1 MENDVSN
8 QQLRF
13 KNLKAE
19 LTEKQEKFD
28 FASIGKR
35 VLNIE
40 SVAIARLKDQ
50 LDNSFDMACQLCL
63 DCSGKIIVMGIG
75 KSGHIA
81 DKLAATLAST
91 GTPSFF
97 VHPGEA
103 SHGDLG
109 MISKSDIVMAL
120 SNSGTTQEIISLLP
134 ILKNMGIKI
143 ISMTGDKNSKIATA
157 SNVHIDVGVEEE
169 ACPMNLSPTAS
180 TTAALAMGDAIA
192 VALLEKRGFSVEDF
206 AKSHPGGSIGRKLL
220 LLVEDIMHTDKE
232 IPIVFQDQKLARGLI
247 EMSEKAL
254 GMTAVLN
261 EKEELVGIFTD
272 GDLRRTLEANVNINT
287 TLMREVMTKNCITVL
302 PNFLAVKA
310 VEIIQDKKI
319 TSLVVAKEKK
329 VLGALNIH
337 DLFRAGVM

>member
-1 MENDVSN
+1 M
-8 QQLRF
+8 
-13 KNLKAE
+13 
-19 LTEKQEKFD
+19 TEEEKKFD
-28 FASIGKR
+28 FISIGKK
-35 VLNIE
+35 VLDIE
-40 SVAIARLKDQ
+40 STAIAKLKDQ
-50 LDNSFDMACQLCL
+50 LDNNFDIACQLCL
-63 DCSGKIIVMGIG
+63 DCNGKIIVMGMG

-109 MISKSDIVMAL
+109 MISKSDVVIAL
-120 SNSGTTQEIISLLP
+120 SNSGKTEEIVSLLP

-143 ISMTGDKNSKIATA
+143 ISMTGHQNSTIATG
-157 SNVHIDVGVEEE
+157 SDVHIDVGVEEE

-206 AKSHPGGSIGRKLL
+206 AKSHPGGSIGKKLL
-220 LLVEDIMHTDKE
+220 LLVEDIMHTDAQ
-232 IPIVFQDQKLARGLI
+232 IPIVLQDHKLALGHI

-254 GMTAVLN
+254 GMTAVIN
-261 EKEELVGIFTD
+261 KEKELVGIFTD
-272 GDLRRTLEANVNINT
+272 GDLRRTLEANVDIQT
-287 TLMREVMTKNCITVL
+287 TLMREVMTQNCITVK
-302 PNFLAVKA
+302 PNLLAVKA
-310 VEIIQDKKI
+310 VEIIQENKI
-319 TSLVVAKEKK
+319 TSLVVVEENKM
-329 VLGALNIH
+329 VGALNIH

>member
-1 MENDVSN
+1 M
-8 QQLRF
+8 
-13 KNLKAE
+13 
-19 LTEKQEKFD
+19 TEKEEKFD
-28 FASIGKR
+28 FKSIGKK
-35 VLNIE
+35 VLDIE
-40 SVAIARLKDQ
+40 SIAIAKLKDQ
-50 LDNSFDMACQLCL
+50 LDNSFDIACQLCL
-63 DCSGKIIVMGIG
+63 DCTGKIIVMGIG

-109 MISKSDIVMAL
+109 MISKSDVVMAL
-120 SNSGTTQEIISLLP
+120 SNSGKTEEIVNLLP

-143 ISMTGDKNSKIATA
+143 IAMTGDDNSTIATA
-157 SNVHIDVGVEEE
+157 SDVHIDVGVEEE

-206 AKSHPGGSIGRKLL
+206 AKSHPGGSIGKKLL
-220 LLVEDIMHTDKE
+220 LLVQDIMHTE
-232 IPIVFQDQKLARGLI
+232 ELIPVVFQDDKLARGLI

-254 GMTAVLN
+254 GMTAIIN
-261 EKEELVGIFTD
+261 KKEELVGIFTD
-272 GDLRRTLEANVNINT
+272 GDLRRTLEANVDIQT
-287 TLMREVMTKNCITVL
+287 TLMREVMTENCITVK
-302 PNFLAVKA
+302 PNLLAVKA
-310 VEIIQDKKI
+310 VEIIQENKI
-319 TSLVVAKEKK
+319 TSLVVVEENKI
-329 VLGALNIH
+329 VGALNIH

>member
-1 MENDVSN
+1 
-8 QQLRF
+8 
-13 KNLKAE
+13 LK
-19 LTEKQEKFD
+19 EKQEKFD
-28 FASIGKR
+28 FTSIGKR
-35 VLNIE
+35 VLTIE
-40 SVAIARLKDQ
+40 SAAIARLKDQ
-50 LDNSFDMACQLCL
+50 LDNNFDNACQLCL
-63 DCSGKIIVMGIG
+63 DCSGKIIVMGMG

-109 MISKSDIVMAL
+109 MISRSDVVVAL
-120 SNSGTTQEIISLLP
+120 SNSGKTEEIVSLLP

-143 ISMTGDKNSKIATA
+143 IAMTGDNNSKIATA
-157 SNVHIDVGVEEE
+157 SDVHIDVGVEEE

-206 AKSHPGGSIGRKLL
+206 AKSHPGGSIGKKLL
-220 LLVEDIMHTDKE
+220 LLVKDIMHTDKQ
-232 IPIVFQDQKLARGLI
+232 IPIVFQDQKLAQGLI

-254 GMTAVLN
+254 GMTAVIN
-261 EKEELVGIFTD
+261 ETGELVGIFTD
-272 GDLRRTLEANVNINT
+272 GDLRRTLEANVDIQT
-287 TLMREVMTKNCITVL
+287 TLMKEVMTQNCITVT

-310 VEIIQDKKI
+310 VEIIQDNKI
-319 TSLVVAKEKK
+319 TSLVVIQENKI
-329 VLGALNIH
+329 VGALNIH

>member
-1 MENDVSN
+1 M
-8 QQLRF
+8 
-13 KNLKAE
+13 
-19 LTEKQEKFD
+19 TEEQKKFD
-28 FASIGKR
+28 FISIGKK
-35 VLNIE
+35 VLDIE
-40 SVAIARLKDQ
+40 SAAIAKLKDE
-50 LDNSFDMACQLCL
+50 LDNNFENACQLCL
-63 DCSGKIIVMGIG
+63 DCNGKIIVMGIG

-109 MISKSDIVMAL
+109 MISKSDVVIAL
-120 SNSGTTQEIISLLP
+120 SNSGKTEEIVSLLP

-143 ISMTGDKNSKIATA
+143 IAMTGDDNSKIATA
-157 SNVHIDVGVEEE
+157 SDVHIDVGVEEE

-206 AKSHPGGSIGRKLL
+206 AKSHPGGSIGKKLL
-220 LLVEDIMHTDKE
+220 LLVQDIMHTDEE
-232 IPIVFQDQKLARGLI
+232 IPIVLQNHKLALGLI

-254 GMTAVLN
+254 GMTAVIN
-261 EKEELVGIFTD
+261 EKKELVGIYTD
-272 GDLRRTLEANVNINT
+272 GDLRRTLEENVDIQT
-287 TLMREVMTKNCITVL
+287 TLMREVMTQNCITVK
-302 PNFLAVKA
+302 PNLLAVKA
-310 VEIIQDKKI
+310 VEIIQENKI
-319 TSLVVAKEKK
+319 TSLVVVKENKI
-329 VLGALNIH
+329 VGALNIH

>member
-1 MENDVSN
+1 M
-8 QQLRF
+8 
-13 KNLKAE
+13 K
-19 LTEKQEKFD
+19 EKQEKFD
-28 FASIGKR
+28 FTSIGKR
-35 VLNIE
+35 VLTIE
-40 SVAIARLKDQ
+40 SAAIARLKDQ
-50 LDNSFDMACQLCL
+50 LDNNFDNACQLCL
-63 DCSGKIIVMGIG
+63 DCSGKIIVMGMG

-109 MISKSDIVMAL
+109 MISRSDVVIAL
-120 SNSGTTQEIISLLP
+120 SNSGKTEEIVSLLP
-134 ILKNMGIKI
+134 ILNNMGIKI
-143 ISMTGDKNSKIATA
+143 IAMTGDKNSKIATA
-157 SNVHIDVGVEEE
+157 SDVHIDVGVAEE

-206 AKSHPGGSIGRKLL
+206 AKSHPGGSIGKKLL
-220 LLVEDIMHTDKE
+220 LLVKDIMHTDKQ
-232 IPIVFQDQKLARGLI
+232 IPIVFQDQKLAQGLI

-254 GMTAVLN
+254 GMTAVIN
-261 EKEELVGIFTD
+261 ETGELVGIFTD
-272 GDLRRTLEANVNINT
+272 GDLRRTLEANVDIQT
-287 TLMREVMTKNCITVL
+287 TLMREVMTQNCITVT

-319 TSLVVAKEKK
+319 TSLVVVEENKI
-329 VLGALNIH
+329 VGALNIH

>member
-1 MENDVSN
+1 M
-8 QQLRF
+8 
-13 KNLKAE
+13 
-19 LTEKQEKFD
+19 TEEQKKFD
-28 FASIGKR
+28 FISIGKK
-35 VLNIE
+35 VLDIE
-40 SVAIARLKDQ
+40 SAAIAKLKDE
-50 LDNSFDMACQLCL
+50 LDNNFENACQLCL
-63 DCSGKIIVMGIG
+63 DCNGKIIVMGIG

-109 MISKSDIVMAL
+109 MISKSDVVIAL
-120 SNSGTTQEIISLLP
+120 SNSGKTEEIVSLLP

-143 ISMTGDKNSKIATA
+143 IAMTGDDNSIIATA
-157 SNVHIDVGVEEE
+157 SDVHIDVGVEEE

-206 AKSHPGGSIGRKLL
+206 AKSHPGGSIGKKLL
-220 LLVEDIMHTDKE
+220 LLVEDIMHTDAQ
-232 IPIVFQDQKLARGLI
+232 IPIVLQDHKLALGLI

-254 GMTAVLN
+254 GMTAVIN
-261 EKEELVGIFTD
+261 EKNELVGIYTD
-272 GDLRRTLEANVNINT
+272 GDLRRTLEENVDIQT
-287 TLMREVMTKNCITVL
+287 TLMREVMTQNCITVK
-302 PNFLAVKA
+302 PNLLAVKA
-310 VEIIQDKKI
+310 VEIIQENKI
-319 TSLVVAKEKK
+319 TSLVVVKENKI
-329 VLGALNIH
+329 VGALNIH

>member
-1 MENDVSN
+1 M
-8 QQLRF
+8 
-13 KNLKAE
+13 
-19 LTEKQEKFD
+19 TEKEEKFD
-28 FASIGKR
+28 FKSIGKK
-35 VLNIE
+35 VLDIE
-40 SVAIARLKDQ
+40 SIAIAKLKDQ
-50 LDNSFDMACQLCL
+50 LDDSFDITCQLCL
-63 DCSGKIIVMGIG
+63 DCTGKIIVMGIG

-109 MISKSDIVMAL
+109 MISKSDVVMAL
-120 SNSGTTQEIISLLP
+120 SNSGKTEEIVNLLP

-143 ISMTGDKNSKIATA
+143 IAMTGDDNSSIATA
-157 SNVHIDVGVEEE
+157 SDVHIDVGVEEE

-206 AKSHPGGSIGRKLL
+206 AKSHPGGSIGKKLL
-220 LLVEDIMHTDKE
+220 LLVQDIMHIKE
-232 IPIVFQDQKLARGLI
+232 LIPVVLQDDKLARGLI

-254 GMTAVLN
+254 GMTAIIN
-261 EKEELVGIFTD
+261 KKEELVGIFTD
-272 GDLRRTLEANVNINT
+272 GDLRRTLEANVDIQT
-287 TLMREVMTKNCITVL
+287 TLMREVMTENCITVK
-302 PNFLAVKA
+302 PNLLAVKA
-310 VEIIQDKKI
+310 VEIIQENKI
-319 TSLVVAKEKK
+319 TSLVVIEENKI
-329 VLGALNIH
+329 VGALNIH

>member
-1 MENDVSN
+1 M
-8 QQLRF
+8 
-13 KNLKAE
+13 
-19 LTEKQEKFD
+19 TEKQDKFD
-28 FASIGKR
+28 FTSIGKR

-40 SVAIARLKDQ
+40 SVAIAKLKDQ

-91 GTPSFF
+91 GTPAFF

-109 MISKSDIVMAL
+109 MISKSDVVMAL
-120 SNSGTTQEIISLLP
+120 SNSGQTEEIVSLLP
-134 ILKNMGIKI
+134 IFKNMGIKI
-143 ISMTGDKNSKIATA
+143 IAMTGDNNSTIAAA
-157 SNVHIDVGVEEE
+157 SDVHIDVGVEEE

-206 AKSHPGGSIGRKLL
+206 AKSHPGGSIGKKLL
-220 LLVEDIMHTDKE
+220 LLVKDIMHTDE
-232 IPIVFQDQKLARGLI
+232 QIPVVFQDQKLAQGLI

-254 GMTAVLN
+254 GITAIIN

-272 GDLRRTLEANVNINT
+272 GDLRRTLETNVNIQT
-287 TLMREVMTKNCITVL
+287 TLMREVMTQNCITVT

-310 VEIIQDKKI
+310 VEIIQANKI
-319 TSLVVAKEKK
+319 TSLVVIEENKI
-329 VLGALNIH
+329 VGALNIH

>member
-1 MENDVSN
+1 M
-8 QQLRF
+8 
-13 KNLKAE
+13 
-19 LTEKQEKFD
+19 TEKEEKFD
-28 FASIGKR
+28 FKSIGKK
-35 VLNIE
+35 VLDIE
-40 SVAIARLKDQ
+40 SIAIAKLKDQ
-50 LDNSFDMACQLCL
+50 LDDSFDIACQLCL
-63 DCSGKIIVMGIG
+63 DCTGKIIVMGIG

-109 MISKSDIVMAL
+109 MISKSDVVMAL
-120 SNSGTTQEIISLLP
+120 SNSGKTEEIVNLLP

-143 ISMTGDKNSKIATA
+143 IAMTGDDNSTIATA
-157 SNVHIDVGVEEE
+157 SDVHIDVGVEEE

-206 AKSHPGGSIGRKLL
+206 AKSHPGGSIGKKLL
-220 LLVEDIMHTDKE
+220 LLVKDIMHTDKQ
-232 IPIVFQDQKLARGLI
+232 IPIVFQDQNLAQGLM
-247 EMSEKAL
+247 EMSEKTL
-254 GMTAVLN
+254 GMTAVIN
-261 EKEELVGIFTD
+261 ETGELVGIFTD
-272 GDLRRTLEANVNINT
+272 GDLRRTLEANVDIQT
-287 TLMREVMTKNCITVL
+287 TLMREVMTQNCITVT

-310 VEIIQDKKI
+310 VEIIQDNKI
-319 TSLVVAKEKK
+319 TSLVVVEENKII
-329 VLGALNIH
+329 GALNIH

>member
-1 MENDVSN
+1 M
-8 QQLRF
+8 
-13 KNLKAE
+13 K
-19 LTEKQEKFD
+19 EKQEKFD
-28 FASIGKR
+28 FTSIGKR
-35 VLNIE
+35 VLTIE
-40 SVAIARLKDQ
+40 SAAIARLKDQ
-50 LDNSFDMACQLCL
+50 LDNNFDNACQLCL
-63 DCSGKIIVMGIG
+63 DCSGKIIVMGMG

-109 MISKSDIVMAL
+109 MISRSDVVVAL
-120 SNSGTTQEIISLLP
+120 SNSGKTEEIVSLLP

-143 ISMTGDKNSKIATA
+143 IAMTGDNNSKIATA
-157 SNVHIDVGVEEE
+157 SDVHIDVGVEEE

-206 AKSHPGGSIGRKLL
+206 AKSHPGGSIGKKLL
-220 LLVEDIMHTDKE
+220 LLVKDIMHTDKQ
-232 IPIVFQDQKLARGLI
+232 IPIIFQDQKLAQGLI

-254 GMTAVLN
+254 GMTAVIN
-261 EKEELVGIFTD
+261 ETGELVGIFTD
-272 GDLRRTLEANVNINT
+272 GDLRRTLEANVDIQT
-287 TLMREVMTKNCITVL
+287 TLMKEVMTQNCITVT

-310 VEIIQDKKI
+310 VEIIQDNKI
-319 TSLVVAKEKK
+319 TSLVVIQENKI
-329 VLGALNIH
+329 VGALNIH

>member
-1 MENDVSN
+1 M
-8 QQLRF
+8 
-13 KNLKAE
+13 K
-19 LTEKQEKFD
+19 EKQEKFD
-28 FASIGKR
+28 FTSIGKR
-35 VLNIE
+35 VLTIE
-40 SVAIARLKDQ
+40 SAAIARLKDQ
-50 LDNSFDMACQLCL
+50 LDNNFGIACQLCL
-63 DCSGKIIVMGIG
+63 DCSGKIIVMGMG

-109 MISKSDIVMAL
+109 MISRSDVVVAL
-120 SNSGTTQEIISLLP
+120 SNSGKTEEIVNLLP

-143 ISMTGDKNSKIATA
+143 VAMTGDNNSKIATA
-157 SNVHIDVGVEEE
+157 SDVHIDVGVEEE

-206 AKSHPGGSIGRKLL
+206 AKSHPGGSIGKKLL
-220 LLVEDIMHTDKE
+220 LLVKDIMHTDKQ
-232 IPIVFQDQKLARGLI
+232 IPIVFQDQNLAQGLM
-247 EMSEKAL
+247 EMSEKTL
-254 GMTAVLN
+254 GMTAVIN
-261 EKEELVGIFTD
+261 ETGELVGIFTD
-272 GDLRRTLEANVNINT
+272 GDLRRTLEANVDIQT
-287 TLMREVMTKNCITVL
+287 TLMREVMTQNCITVT

-310 VEIIQDKKI
+310 VEIIQDNKI
-319 TSLVVAKEKK
+319 TSLVVIEENKI
-329 VLGALNIH
+329 VGALNIH

>member
-1 MENDVSN
+1 M
-8 QQLRF
+8 
-13 KNLKAE
+13 K
-19 LTEKQEKFD
+19 EKQEKFD
-28 FASIGKR
+28 FTSIGKR
-35 VLNIE
+35 VLTIE
-40 SVAIARLKDQ
+40 SAAIARLKDQ
-50 LDNSFDMACQLCL
+50 LDNNFDNACQLCL
-63 DCSGKIIVMGIG
+63 DCSGKIIVMGMG

-109 MISKSDIVMAL
+109 MISRSDVVVAL
-120 SNSGTTQEIISLLP
+120 SNSGKTEEIVSLLP

-143 ISMTGDKNSKIATA
+143 IAMTGDSNSKIATA
-157 SNVHIDVGVEEE
+157 SDVHIDVGVEEE

-206 AKSHPGGSIGRKLL
+206 AKSHPGGSIGKKLL
-220 LLVEDIMHTDKE
+220 LLVKDIMHTDKQ
-232 IPIVFQDQKLARGLI
+232 IPIVFQDQKLAQGLI

-254 GMTAVLN
+254 GMTAVIN
-261 EKEELVGIFTD
+261 ETGELVGIFTD
-272 GDLRRTLEANVNINT
+272 GDLRRTLEANVDIQT
-287 TLMREVMTKNCITVL
+287 TLMREVMTQNCITVT

-310 VEIIQDKKI
+310 VEIIQDNKI
-319 TSLVVAKEKK
+319 TSLVVIQENKI
-329 VLGALNIH
+329 VGALNIH

>member
-1 MENDVSN
+1 M
-8 QQLRF
+8 
-13 KNLKAE
+13 
-19 LTEKQEKFD
+19 TEKEEKFD
-28 FASIGKR
+28 FKSIGKK
-35 VLNIE
+35 VLDIE
-40 SVAIARLKDQ
+40 SIAIAKLKDQ
-50 LDNSFDMACQLCL
+50 LDDSFDIACQLCL
-63 DCSGKIIVMGIG
+63 DCTGKIIVMGIG

-120 SNSGTTQEIISLLP
+120 SNSGKTEEIVNLLP

-143 ISMTGDKNSKIATA
+143 IAMTGDDNSTIATA
-157 SNVHIDVGVEEE
+157 SDVHIDVGVEEE

-206 AKSHPGGSIGRKLL
+206 AKSHPGGSIGKKLL
-220 LLVEDIMHTDKE
+220 LLVQDIMHIE
-232 IPIVFQDQKLARGLI
+232 ELIPVVLQDDKLARGLI

-254 GMTAVLN
+254 GMTAIIN
-261 EKEELVGIFTD
+261 KKEELVGIFTD
-272 GDLRRTLEANVNINT
+272 GDLRRTLEANVDIQT
-287 TLMREVMTKNCITVL
+287 TLMREVMTENCITVK
-302 PNFLAVKA
+302 PNLLAVKA
-310 VEIIQDKKI
+310 VEIIQENKI
-319 TSLVVAKEKK
+319 TSLVVVEENKI
-329 VLGALNIH
+329 VGALNIH

>member
-1 MENDVSN
+1 MI
-8 QQLRF
+8 
-13 KNLKAE
+13 
-19 LTEKQEKFD
+19 EKQEKFD
-28 FASIGKR
+28 FSRIGKR
-35 VLNIE
+35 VLSIE
-40 SVAIARLKDQ
+40 SVAIERLKDH
-50 LDNSFDMACQLCL
+50 LDHNFDMACQLCL

-272 GDLRRTLEANVNINT
+272 GDLRRTLEENVNINT

>member
-1 MENDVSN
+1 M
-8 QQLRF
+8 
-13 KNLKAE
+13 
-19 LTEKQEKFD
+19 TEKEEKFD
-28 FASIGKR
+28 FKSIGKK
-35 VLNIE
+35 VLDIE
-40 SVAIARLKDQ
+40 SIAIAKLKDQ
-50 LDNSFDMACQLCL
+50 LNNNFNIACQLCL

-109 MISKSDIVMAL
+109 MISKSDVVMAL
-120 SNSGTTQEIISLLP
+120 SNSGKTEEIVNLLP

-143 ISMTGDKNSKIATA
+143 IAMTGDDNSTIATA
-157 SNVHIDVGVEEE
+157 SDVHIDVGVEEE

-206 AKSHPGGSIGRKLL
+206 AKSHPGGSIGKKLL
-220 LLVEDIMHTDKE
+220 LLVQDIMHTE
-232 IPIVFQDQKLARGLI
+232 ELIPVVFQDDKLARGLI

-254 GMTAVLN
+254 GMTTVINKKKA
-261 EKEELVGIFTD
+261 LVGIFTD
-272 GDLRRTLEANVNINT
+272 GDLRRILEANVDIQT
-287 TLMREVMTKNCITVL
+287 TLMREVMTENCITVK
-302 PNFLAVKA
+302 PNLLAVKA
-310 VEIIQDKKI
+310 VEIIQENKI
-319 TSLVVAKEKK
+319 TSLVVVEENKI
-329 VLGALNIH
+329 VGALNIH

>member
-1 MENDVSN
+1 M
-8 QQLRF
+8 
-13 KNLKAE
+13 
-19 LTEKQEKFD
+19 TEEQKKFD
-28 FASIGKR
+28 FISIGKK
-35 VLNIE
+35 VLDIE
-40 SVAIARLKDQ
+40 SAAIAKLKDE
-50 LDNSFDMACQLCL
+50 LDNNFENACQLCL
-63 DCSGKIIVMGIG
+63 DCNGKIIVMGIG

-109 MISKSDIVMAL
+109 MISKSDVVIAL
-120 SNSGTTQEIISLLP
+120 SNSGKTEEIVSLLP

-206 AKSHPGGSIGRKLL
+206 AKSHPGGSIGKKLL
-220 LLVEDIMHTDKE
+220 LLVQDIMHTDEE
-232 IPIVFQDQKLARGLI
+232 IPIVLQNHKLALGLI

-254 GMTAVLN
+254 GMTAVIN
-261 EKEELVGIFTD
+261 EKNELVGIYTD
-272 GDLRRTLEANVNINT
+272 GDLRRTLEENVDIQT
-287 TLMREVMTKNCITVL
+287 TLMREVMTQNCITVK
-302 PNFLAVKA
+302 PNLLAVKA
-310 VEIIQDKKI
+310 VEIIQENKI
-319 TSLVVAKEKK
+319 TSLVVVKENKI
-329 VLGALNIH
+329 VGALNIH

>member
-1 MENDVSN
+1 M
-8 QQLRF
+8 
-13 KNLKAE
+13 K
-19 LTEKQEKFD
+19 EKQEKFD
-28 FASIGKR
+28 FTSIGKR
-35 VLNIE
+35 VLTIE
-40 SVAIARLKDQ
+40 SAAIARLKDQ
-50 LDNSFDMACQLCL
+50 LDNNFDNACQLCL
-63 DCSGKIIVMGIG
+63 DCSGKIIVMGMG

-109 MISKSDIVMAL
+109 MISRSDVVVAL
-120 SNSGTTQEIISLLP
+120 SNSGKTEEIVSLLP

-143 ISMTGDKNSKIATA
+143 IAMTGDSNSKIATA
-157 SNVHIDVGVEEE
+157 SDVHIDVGVEEE

-206 AKSHPGGSIGRKLL
+206 AKSHPGGSIGKKLL
-220 LLVEDIMHTDKE
+220 LLVKDIMHTDKQ
-232 IPIVFQDQKLARGLI
+232 IPIVFQDQKLAQGLI

-254 GMTAVLN
+254 GMTAVIN
-261 EKEELVGIFTD
+261 ETGELVGIFTD
-272 GDLRRTLEANVNINT
+272 GDLRRTLEANVDIQT
-287 TLMREVMTKNCITVL
+287 TLMREVMTQNCITVS
-302 PNFLAVKA
+302 PDFLAVKA
-310 VEIIQDKKI
+310 VEIIQDNKI
-319 TSLVVAKEKK
+319 TSLAVVEENKI
-329 VLGALNIH
+329 VGALNIH

>member
-1 MENDVSN
+1 MSEV
-8 QQLRF
+8 
-13 KNLKAE
+13 
-19 LTEKQEKFD
+19 TEEQKKFD
-28 FASIGKR
+28 FISIGKK
-35 VLNIE
+35 VLAIE
-40 SVAIARLKDQ
+40 SIAISKLKDR
-50 LDNSFDMACQLCL
+50 LNNNFNIACQLCL

-109 MISKSDIVMAL
+109 MISKSDVVMAL
-120 SNSGTTQEIISLLP
+120 SNSGKTEEIVSLLP

-143 ISMTGDKNSKIATA
+143 IAMTGDENSKIAIA
-157 SNVHIDVGVEEE
+157 SDVHIDVGVEEE

-192 VALLEKRGFSVEDF
+192 VALLEKRGFSAEDF
-206 AKSHPGGSIGRKLL
+206 AKSHPGGSIGKKLL
-220 LLVEDIMHTDKE
+220 LLVQDIMHTE
-232 IPIVFQDQKLARGLI
+232 EQIPVVQQDHKLALGLI

-254 GMTAVLN
+254 GMTAVIN
-261 EKEELVGIFTD
+261 EKDELVGIYTD
-272 GDLRRTLEANVNINT
+272 GDLRRTLETNVNIQT
-287 TLMREVMTKNCITVL
+287 TLMREVMTKDCITIKPDL
-302 PNFLAVKA
+302 LAVKA
-310 VEIIQDKKI
+310 VEIIQDNKI
-319 TSLVVAKEKK
+319 TSLIVVKK
-329 VLGALNIH
+329 NKIVGALNIH

>member
-1 MENDVSN
+1 M
-8 QQLRF
+8 
-13 KNLKAE
+13 
-19 LTEKQEKFD
+19 TEEEKKFD
-28 FASIGKR
+28 FISIGKK
-35 VLNIE
+35 VLDIE
-40 SVAIARLKDQ
+40 STAIAKLKDQ
-50 LDNSFDMACQLCL
+50 LDNNFDIACQLCL
-63 DCSGKIIVMGIG
+63 DCNGKIIVMGMG

-109 MISKSDIVMAL
+109 MISKSDVVIAL
-120 SNSGTTQEIISLLP
+120 SNSGKTEEIVGLLP

-143 ISMTGDKNSKIATA
+143 IAMTGDGNSKIATA
-157 SNVHIDVGVEEE
+157 SDIHIDVGVKEE

-206 AKSHPGGSIGRKLL
+206 AKSHPGGSIGKKLL
-220 LLVEDIMHTDKE
+220 LLVEDIMHTDAQ
-232 IPIVFQDQKLARGLI
+232 IPIVLQDHKLALGLI

-254 GMTAVLN
+254 GMTAVIN
-261 EKEELVGIFTD
+261 EKDELVGIYTD
-272 GDLRRTLEANVNINT
+272 GDLRRTLEENVDIQT
-287 TLMREVMTKNCITVL
+287 TLMREVMTKNCITVK
-302 PNFLAVKA
+302 PNLLAVKA
-310 VEIIQDKKI
+310 VEIIQENKI
-319 TSLVVAKEKK
+319 TSLVVVKENKI
-329 VLGALNIH
+329 VGALNIH

>member
-1 MENDVSN
+1 M
-8 QQLRF
+8 
-13 KNLKAE
+13 
-19 LTEKQEKFD
+19 TEEQKKFD
-28 FASIGKR
+28 FISIGKK
-35 VLNIE
+35 VLDIE
-40 SVAIARLKDQ
+40 SAAIAKLKDE
-50 LDNSFDMACQLCL
+50 LDNNFENACQLCL
-63 DCSGKIIVMGIG
+63 DCNGKIIVMGIG

-109 MISKSDIVMAL
+109 MISKSDVVIAL
-120 SNSGTTQEIISLLP
+120 SNSGKTEEIVSLLP

-143 ISMTGDKNSKIATA
+143 IAMTGDDNSKIATA
-157 SNVHIDVGVEEE
+157 SDVHIDVGVEEE

-206 AKSHPGGSIGRKLL
+206 AKSHPGGSIGKKLL
-220 LLVEDIMHTDKE
+220 LLVQDIMHTDEE
-232 IPIVFQDQKLARGLI
+232 IPIVLQNHKLALGLI

-254 GMTAVLN
+254 GMTAVIN
-261 EKEELVGIFTD
+261 EKNELVGIYTD
-272 GDLRRTLEANVNINT
+272 GDLRRTLEENVDIQT
-287 TLMREVMTKNCITVL
+287 TLMREVMTQNCITVK
-302 PNFLAVKA
+302 PNLLAVKA
-310 VEIIQDKKI
+310 VEIIQENKI
-319 TSLVVAKEKK
+319 TSLVVVKENKI
-329 VLGALNIH
+329 VGALNIH

>member
-1 MENDVSN
+1 M
-8 QQLRF
+8 
-13 KNLKAE
+13 K
-19 LTEKQEKFD
+19 EKQEKFD
-28 FASIGKR
+28 FTSIGKR
-35 VLNIE
+35 VLTIE
-40 SVAIARLKDQ
+40 SAAIARLKDL
-50 LDNSFDMACQLCL
+50 LDNNFDNACQLCL
-63 DCSGKIIVMGIG
+63 DCSGKIIVMGMG

-109 MISKSDIVMAL
+109 MISRSDVVVAL
-120 SNSGTTQEIISLLP
+120 SNSGKTEEIVSLLP

-143 ISMTGDKNSKIATA
+143 IAMTGDNNSKIATA
-157 SNVHIDVGVEEE
+157 SDVHIDVGVEEE

-206 AKSHPGGSIGRKLL
+206 AKSHPGGSIGKKLL
-220 LLVEDIMHTDKE
+220 LLVKDIMHTDKQ
-232 IPIVFQDQKLARGLI
+232 IPIVFQDQKLAQGLI

-254 GMTAVLN
+254 GMTAVIN
-261 EKEELVGIFTD
+261 ETGELVGIFTD
-272 GDLRRTLEANVNINT
+272 GDLRRTLEANVDIQT
-287 TLMREVMTKNCITVL
+287 TLMREVMTQNCITVT

-310 VEIIQDKKI
+310 VEIIQDNKI
-319 TSLVVAKEKK
+319 TSLVVIQENKI
-329 VLGALNIH
+329 VGALNIH